1 MARGVLLYSQYTPHT
16 TCTKR
21 FLSLILRHLCL
32 SLLWMVDIGKRV
44 CLYAFTHVLMR
55 VRSSMMLSS
64 TCAWL
69 RLAGGVLV
77 SGPGAAGRD
86 SRSPPPPP
94 ATLYLTLSRSRSLS
108 LSVRPRVRRWR
119 ARSECRL
126 DLIDIIKSFYSG
138 EGLNI
143 YSEILK
149 GLMKWKVYSKT
160 FRHFP
165 HCAYW
170 ALINICVKPLIV
182 A

>member
-16 TCTKR
+16 TCNR
-21 FLSLILRHLCL
+21 WFLSLILRHLCL

-44 CLYAFTHVLMR
+44 CLYAFMHVLMR

-77 SGPGAAGRD
+77 PGPGAAGRD

-108 LSVRPRVRRWR
+108 LCRTACEKMKGSVRMSSWFNRCHKKFLFRRRFKYLLWNPE
-119 ARSECRL
+119 RSYEM
-126 DLIDIIKSFYSG
+126 KSLF
-138 EGLNI
+138 
-143 YSEILK
+143 
-149 GLMKWKVYSKT
+149 
-160 FRHFP
+160 
-165 HCAYW
+165 
-170 ALINICVKPLIV
+170 
-182 A
+182 

>member
-16 TCTKR
+16 TCNR
-21 FLSLILRHLCL
+21 WFLSLILRHLCL

-44 CLYAFTHVLMR
+44 CLYAFMHVLMR
-55 VRSSMMLSS
+55 LRSSMMLSS

-77 SGPGAAGRD
+77 PGPGAAGRD

-94 ATLYLTLSRSRSLS
+94 ATLYLTLSRSRS
-108 LSVRPRVRRWR
+108 VGPRVRRWR